1 METWN
6 LTENLNLENMSATE
20 NVAQAVEVVAAPTC
34 MESVNRIAK
43 LPVVEST
50 LQTAQ
55 GIYEK
60 VKVSPPLTFN
70 DCFIN
75 SYNLG
80 LQQRNQLDLANSREY
95 RLQSRG
101 HCETICQSSNQEL

>member
-1 METWN
+1 
-6 LTENLNLENMSATE
+6 MSATE
-20 NVAQAVEVVAAPTC
+20 NATQVAVEVASAPTC

-60 VKVSPPLTFN
+60 VKVSPRLN
-70 DCFIN
+70 SIDSFIN
-75 SYNLG
+75 SL
-80 LQQRNQLDLANSREY
+80 RFRITTA
-95 RLQSRG
+95 
-101 HCETICQSSNQEL
+101 

>member
-1 METWN
+1 
-6 LTENLNLENMSATE
+6 MSATE
-20 NVAQAVEVVAAPTC
+20 NANQAAVEVAAAPTC

-60 VKVSPPLTFN
+60 VKVSPTFKLYWM
-70 DCFIN
+70 F
-75 SYNLG
+75 Y
-80 LQQRNQLDLANSREY
+80 
-95 RLQSRG
+95 
-101 HCETICQSSNQEL
+101 